1 MNSYNL
7 IESRITP
14 ALSVSEQSW
23 YAIQTMPR
31 HEKRVWT
38 ELLAKEI
45 HCYLPTTS
53 EVRQWSDR
61 KKVIVGPLFPGYV
74 FVRLPGESPARISLL
89 RTNGVVGFVGAR
101 RAGVP
106 IPDAE
111 IKSIQAVL
119 ESNLSVRE
127 QPFLNVGQRVRIRG
141 GALEG
146 VEGILQDIKGDQSL
160 VISIELIQRS
170 LAVTVSGFHVEPVSE
185 SGVPNL
191 VFGLSQV

>member
-1 MNSYNL
+1 
-7 IESRITP
+7 
-14 ALSVSEQSW
+14 
-23 YAIQTMPR
+23 
-31 HEKRVWT
+31 
-38 ELLAKEI
+38 
-45 HCYLPTTS
+45 
-53 EVRQWSDR
+53 
-61 KKVIVGPLFPGYV
+61 
-74 FVRLPGESPARISLL
+74 
-89 RTNGVVGFVGAR
+89 VGAR

-170 LAVTVSGFHVEPVSE
+170 LAVTVSGFQVEPVSE

-191 VFGLSQV
+191 VFGLSHV